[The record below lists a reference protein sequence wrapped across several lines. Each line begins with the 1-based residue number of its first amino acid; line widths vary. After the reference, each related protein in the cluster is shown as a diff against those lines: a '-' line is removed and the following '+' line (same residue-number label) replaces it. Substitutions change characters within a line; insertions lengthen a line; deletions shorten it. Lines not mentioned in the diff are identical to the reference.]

1 MMKLGVPGAAL
12 PSAGL
17 PYFFM
22 IQFFNMAVKR
32 ILIVDD
38 QRDIRELLRE
48 SIRVLRSDIDIIDVP
63 SGEEAMLVITRQR
76 FDLLVTDVRLAGMSG
91 LELVRKLRKRN
102 PGLKVILVT
111 GLTDSEI
118 RQQVTEAGAEAF
130 FFKPVDIADF
140 QAGVVNL
147 LGLKEGEREIPEA
160 EAVVEKP
167 AEVSLAGQLAKLRE
181 DLGADCILLIDPAGI
196 VLERSGTFPTILDER
211 LLVSSAVA
219 MDAASA
225 ALARSMGN
233 DRAED
238 YLVSR
243 GKSYQLHQVPAGE
256 RQFLLAL
263 TRSSARDHPWEAT
276 AVAIAK
282 AMAEAA
288 AVLRIES
295 VEELQPGGT
304 NIIEEASPIE
314 LDEELA
320 MSEVDL
326 SQLDV
331 ALHRAGENKA
341 NIQDLDDFWDS
352 AAEQVGVENS
362 SESGSISYEQALRL
376 GIAPTDKSE

>member
-1 MMKLGVPGAAL
+1 
-12 PSAGL
+12 
-17 PYFFM
+17 M

-38 QRDIRELLRE
+38 QRDIRQLLRE
-48 SIRVLRSDIDIIDVP
+48 SIRVLRRDIDIIDVP
-63 SGEEAMLVITRQR
+63 SGEEAILVITRQR

-140 QAGVVNL
+140 QAGVVDL
-147 LGLKEGEREIPEA
+147 LGLTEGEREVPEV

-167 AEVSLAGQLAKLRE
+167 PEVSLAGQLTKLRE
-181 DLGADCILLIDPAGI
+181 DLGADCIFLIDPAGI
-196 VLERSGTFPTILDER
+196 VLERSGAFPAGLDER
-211 LLVSSAVA
+211 SLVSSAVA
-219 MDAASA
+219 MEAARA
-225 ALARSMGN
+225 ALARSLGN

-243 GKSYQLHQVPAGE
+243 GKSYQLHLVPAGE
-256 RQFLLAL
+256 RRFLLAL
-263 TRSSARDHPWEAT
+263 TRARVRDDPWEAT

-295 VEELQPGGT
+295 VEELQPGVP
-304 NIIEEASPIE
+304 NIEGASPIE

-320 MSEVDL
+320 ISEVDL

-341 NIQDLDDFWDS
+341 NTQDLDDFWDS

-376 GIAPTDKSE
+376 GIAPTNESE

>member
-1 MMKLGVPGAAL
+1 
-12 PSAGL
+12 
-17 PYFFM
+17 M

-38 QRDIRELLRE
+38 QRDIRQLLRE
-48 SIRVLRSDIDIIDVP
+48 SIRVLRRDIDIIDVP

-118 RQQVTEAGAEAF
+118 RQQVSEAGAEAF

-140 QAGVVNL
+140 QAGVVDL
-147 LGLKEGEREIPEA
+147 LGLTEGEQEIPRV
-160 EAVVEKP
+160 EAVVEKL
-167 AEVSLAGQLAKLRE
+167 AEVNLAGQLAKLRE
-181 DLGADCILLIDPAGI
+181 DLSADCIFLIDRAGI
-196 VLERSGTFPTILDER
+196 VLERSGACPAGLDEGS
-211 LLVSSAVA
+211 LVASAVA
-219 MDAASA
+219 MEAASA
-225 ALARSMGN
+225 ALARSTRN

-243 GKSYQLHQVPAGE
+243 GKPYQLHLVPAGE
-256 RQFLLAL
+256 RRFLLAL
-263 TRSSARDHPWEAT
+263 TRSSVRDHPWEAIGK
-276 AVAIAK
+276 V
-282 AMAEAA
+282 MAEAA

-295 VEELQPGGT
+295 VEELQTGVAD
-304 NIIEEASPIE
+304 IEGASPVE

-320 MSEVDL
+320 ISEVDL

-331 ALHRAGENKA
+331 ALHRAGENTA
-341 NIQDLDDFWDS
+341 NTQDLDEFWDS

-376 GIAPTDKSE
+376 GIAPTDESE